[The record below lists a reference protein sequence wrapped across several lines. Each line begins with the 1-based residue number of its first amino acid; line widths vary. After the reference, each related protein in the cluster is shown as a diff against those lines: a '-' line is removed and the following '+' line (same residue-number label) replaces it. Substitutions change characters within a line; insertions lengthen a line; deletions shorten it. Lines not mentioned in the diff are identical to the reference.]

1 MQGGGRRSRSLCSWQ
16 SALICYDGGWL
27 PKAAAPNNYKHTH
40 ASLTRRYT
48 LINTNVTLKFIHL
61 LLSPVVQ
68 QRQEHRFD
76 GSSVNTRHVHR
87 SKGRNTA
94 PCRRPA
100 ALRVLPAGVRRRFG
114 PSLCVGL
121 PHAVGQLVANG
132 CHDFDE
138 LQRPLVQVQGP
149 NSGQVGAQVP
159 VDTRALDAD
168 QSPQIQAGP
177 VWV

>member
-1 MQGGGRRSRSLCSWQ
+1 MVR
-16 SALICYDGGWL
+16 
-27 PKAAAPNNYKHTH
+27 
-40 ASLTRRYT
+40 
-48 LINTNVTLKFIHL
+48 
-61 LLSPVVQ
+61 
-68 QRQEHRFD
+68 QRQER
-76 GSSVNTRHVHR
+76 GSEAAPSTPDR
-87 SKGRNTA
+87 SQGRNAA

-100 ALRVLPAGVRRRFG
+100 VLRFLPAGVRRRFG

-121 PHAVGQLVANG
+121 PHAVGELVANG

-159 VDTRALDAD
+159 VDPRALDAD
-168 QSPQIQAGP
+168 QSPEIQTGP